1 MTIIDSLNEYYLT
14 AINTIIEQ
22 KLATLRFDR
31 TFDGRIVSKVPNGY
45 IVGIEGRERQVNAT
59 GNYSNGTTVRVHVP
73 QNNWNKAYID

>member
-1 MTIIDSLNEYYLT
+1 MDNKVDKLLKGID
-14 AINTIIEQ
+14 TIIEQ